1 MTIVPLLGPL
11 LGNFPTFEPGSWF
24 GTQEIATQQKL
35 TALPTMRYYNG
46 EPGTTTKHSL
56 ASQIA
61 DIFIL
66 CVVVSTFIFKEVF

>member
-1 MTIVPLLGPL
+1 
-11 LGNFPTFEPGSWF
+11 
-24 GTQEIATQQKL
+24 
-35 TALPTMRYYNG
+35 MRYYNG

-56 ASQIA
+56 PSQIA